1 MNTKGND
8 MLKNT
13 KLNVLIGLIIVLVI
27 AIIFLISRSA
37 KGGQAEMLLFY
48 SPTCPHCH
56 AAMEFLDNK
65 VAKKYPELKI
75 TKHNTSTRSGANYYM
90 YYKKK
95 LQWDGNGVP
104 VAVFGDKYEM
114 GFGSEDNSGKNY
126 IKYIDEMFE
135 NTKEN
140 K

>member
-1 MNTKGND
+1 MF
-8 MLKNT
+8 KNK
-13 KLNVLIGLIIVLVI
+13 KLNILMGIIIVAVI
-27 AIIFLISRSA
+27 AVIFFVSKSA
-37 KGGQAEMLLFY
+37 KGNQVEMLLFY

-65 VAKKYPELKI
+65 VAPKYPELKI

-95 LQWDGNGVP
+95 LNWDSNGVP
-104 VAVFGDKYEM
+104 VAVFGDKYEI
-114 GFGSEDNSGKNY
+114 GFGNEDNSGKTY
-126 IKYIDEMFE
+126 LKHIDEMFE